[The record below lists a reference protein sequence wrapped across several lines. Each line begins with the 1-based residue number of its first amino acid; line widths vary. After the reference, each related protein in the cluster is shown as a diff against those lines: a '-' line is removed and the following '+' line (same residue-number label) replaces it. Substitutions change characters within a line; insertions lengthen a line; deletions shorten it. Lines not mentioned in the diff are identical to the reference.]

1 MALRIVSCARELSEF
16 LLKRAQISEMRPITA
31 NTRPTFAGSTTPH
44 EIFCMVS
51 QAPPPTRIEMMLQK
65 ISFDFSVFMMPTF
78 LMKKLSF
85 LKYRGKENI
94 CILSVCR
101 NVYIRTE
108 ELTIPI
114 SEITSSVM
122 GWIAFCHSTTFAVVG
137 RSPRSGCELA
147 CPATHHFLN
156 PLARLVW
163 GSTGI
168 FWSLPL
174 TPIGQVNG
182 SPGFPT
188 KAPCMSLP

>member
-1 MALRIVSCARELSEF
+1 M
-16 LLKRAQISEMRPITA
+16 KRAQISEMRPITA

-51 QAPPPTRIEMMLQK
+51 QATPPTRIEMMLQK

-114 SEITSSVM
+114 SERVIHLGGFVSRKTVP
-122 GWIAFCHSTTFAVVG
+122 AP
-137 RSPRSGCELA
+137 PRTLSG
-147 CPATHHFLN
+147 T
-156 PLARLVW
+156 R
-163 GSTGI
+163 
-168 FWSLPL
+168 
-174 TPIGQVNG
+174 
-182 SPGFPT
+182 
-188 KAPCMSLP
+188 

>member
-31 NTRPTFAGSTTPH
+31 NTRPTFAGLLHPMKYSAWLARLLRLR
-44 EIFCMVS
+44 ELRWCSRKF
-51 QAPPPTRIEMMLQK
+51 L
-65 ISFDFSVFMMPTF
+65 FDFSVFMMPTF

-114 SEITSSVM
+114 SEITSSAR
-122 GWIAFCHSTTFAVVG
+122 GWIAFCRSTTFAVVG

-174 TPIGQVNG
+174 KPIGQVNG